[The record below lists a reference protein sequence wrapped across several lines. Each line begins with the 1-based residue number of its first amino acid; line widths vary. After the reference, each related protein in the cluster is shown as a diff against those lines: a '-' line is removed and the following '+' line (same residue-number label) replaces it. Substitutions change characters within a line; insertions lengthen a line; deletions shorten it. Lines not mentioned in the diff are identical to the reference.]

1 MKPGEPN
8 TKVKFNGKR
17 GKNSKKRW
25 IWGEGIVNIDML
37 SHKTLKKQ
45 MMILMTDLNDFKNPY
60 MSSKE
65 DKNFRVCILKH
76 Y

>member
-1 MKPGEPN
+1 M
-8 TKVKFNGKR
+8 VKEEKTV
-17 GKNSKKRW
+17 KKRW

-45 MMILMTDLNDFKNPY
+45 MMILMTDLNDFKYPY

>member
-1 MKPGEPN
+1 M
-8 TKVKFNGKR
+8 VKEEKTV
-17 GKNSKKRW
+17 KKRW